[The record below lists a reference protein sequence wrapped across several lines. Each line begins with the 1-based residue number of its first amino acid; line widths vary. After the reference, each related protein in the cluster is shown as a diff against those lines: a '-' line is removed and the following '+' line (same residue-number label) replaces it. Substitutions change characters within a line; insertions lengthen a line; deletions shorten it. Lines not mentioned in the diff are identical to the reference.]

1 MRYLKFSSGLWLF
14 GFLLALACPAAAEI
28 PEKDR
33 AEIEQLRSVHGR
45 PAEDVEPLLAQVSEA
60 GARGLP
66 QGLLLNKV
74 KEGLAKGV
82 ETPRIG
88 EALSDAARRLEL
100 SQNVL
105 HELAPPGRRHPQRA
119 VQVLAEAF
127 GRNITPD
134 DVREL
139 HRRAAEG
146 RQPLTAEELAYGV
159 KGLALMKS
167 AGVSGMDVVAE
178 GMRQGYRPSDFI
190 HLGREVRM
198 HRDALL
204 ANPERLHELQQEI
217 GQGRRPNDLFHAHPG
232 ERRLDRRRR

>member
-1 MRYLKFSSGLWLF
+1 LKFCSGLWLF
-14 GFLLALACPAAAEI
+14 ALLLALAGPAAAEI

-74 KEGLAKGV
+74 KEGLAKGI

-88 EALSDAARRLEL
+88 EALSDATRRLEL
-100 SQNVL
+100 SQTML
-105 HELAPPGRRHPQRA
+105 HELAPTGPRRDRHPQRA

-139 HRRAAEG
+139 HRRAADG
-146 RQPLTAEELAYGV
+146 QRPLTAEELAYGV

-167 AGVSGMDVVAE
+167 AGVSGMDIVAE
-178 GMRQGYRPSDFI
+178 GIRQGYRPSDFI

-198 HRDALL
+198 HREALL
-204 ANPERLHELQQEI
+204 ANPERLQELQQEI

-232 ERRLDRRRR
+232 ERRPDRRRR